1 MNEQQIIE
9 MLVEKIRNGEITLE
23 QVPLG
28 WKDKVKQIIEVG
40 E

>member
-9 MLVEKIRNGEITLE
+9 MLVDKIRKGELTLE

-28 WKDKVKQIIEVG
+28 WQDKVKQIIEVG